1 MDEGPLI
8 NITFHGA
15 ARTVTGSRHL
25 LDVNGYRILL
35 DCGLFQGRRAET
47 YERNLH
53 FAFNP
58 KDIQT
63 AIISHAHMD
72 HLGNIPNLVKQGF
85 QGDIHCTSATFDLAN
100 IMLMDAANIQE
111 GDIDF
116 VNKIHRKHNEPE
128 VEPLYRVED
137 VAPAL
142 KLFSGYSYDHFFNIA
157 DNVKVVFRDAGH
169 ILGSAI
175 TILFMKDGDR
185 ETSICFTGDLGRYN
199 MPIIRDPFVVD
210 DADILIIESTYGN
223 RLHTDIKN
231 VQDRLAKVI
240 NETVSRGGNLI
251 VPSFALERT
260 QELIYNLHQ
269 LKLSHRI
276 PDIPVFVDS
285 PLAIDATDIFRIHP
299 ECYDA
304 ETAELLR
311 TVPDPFGFRGLRYV
325 STVEESKSLNELKT
339 PVMLIAGSGMAEA
352 GRILHHL
359 KHNIGNPR
367 NTVLIVGWQAENT
380 LGRKIAEKWPEV
392 SIFGEKYKLRC
403 RVEIF
408 NEFSAHAD
416 RNDLIKWAS
425 AGKAKWQKV
434 FVVHGEESAALS
446 LAEAFSEAGLSN
458 VIVPQYGQSF
468 TI

>member
-1 MDEGPLI
+1 MI
-8 NITFHGA
+8 NITFCGA

-25 LDVNGYRILL
+25 LDINGYRILL

-47 YERNLH
+47 YEQNLH
-53 FAFNP
+53 FLFEPRDVNS
-58 KDIQT
+58 

-85 QGDIHCTSATFDLAN
+85 RGNIYCTLATFDLAN

-111 GDIDF
+111 GDIEF
-116 VNKIHRKHNEPE
+116 VNKINRRHNKPE
-128 VEPLYRVED
+128 VEPLYVVAD
-137 VAPAL
+137 IAPAM
-142 KLFSGYSYDHFFNIA
+142 KLFNGYSYDHSFNITN
-157 DNVKVVFRDAGH
+157 DIQVVLRDAGH

-175 TILFMKDGDR
+175 TVLSVKDG
-185 ETSICFTGDLGRYN
+185 ESQKSICFTGDLGRYN

-210 DADILIIESTYGN
+210 DADILIIESTYGD
-223 RLHTDIKN
+223 RLHADIRN
-231 VQDRLAKVI
+231 VQEKLAKVI
-240 NETVSRGGNLI
+240 NETVSRGGKLI

-269 LKLSHRI
+269 LKLNHAI
-276 PDIPVFVDS
+276 PDIPVYVDS

-304 ETAELLR
+304 ETAEILR
-311 TVPDPFGFRGLRYV
+311 TESDPFGFRGLRYV

-339 PVMLIAGSGMAEA
+339 PAMIIAGSGMAEA

-359 KHNIGNPR
+359 KHNIGDPR

-403 RVEIF
+403 QVEIF

-416 RNDLIKWAS
+416 RNDLIKWAG
-425 AGKAKWQKV
+425 AGKARWQKV
-434 FVVHGEESAALS
+434 FVVHGEETAALS
-446 LAEAFSEAGLSN
+446 LAEALSQIGLKD
-458 VIVPQYGQSF
+458 VTVPQLGQSF